1 MTGQTRVK
9 RERRGERVEDR
20 LALAGKQ
27 PVAPESEGK
36 QPVAPG
42 NGESAPEVERPP
54 ASLCRPVGAFGI
66 SLSPRFLGPTPQAQT
81 S

>member
-1 MTGQTRVK
+1 MTGQRRVRK
-9 RERRGERVEDR
+9 ERRGRVDERF
-20 LALAGKQ
+20 ALAGKQ

-42 NGESAPEVERPP
+42 DGESARA

-66 SLSPRFLGPTPQAQT
+66 SLSPIFLGLTPQAI